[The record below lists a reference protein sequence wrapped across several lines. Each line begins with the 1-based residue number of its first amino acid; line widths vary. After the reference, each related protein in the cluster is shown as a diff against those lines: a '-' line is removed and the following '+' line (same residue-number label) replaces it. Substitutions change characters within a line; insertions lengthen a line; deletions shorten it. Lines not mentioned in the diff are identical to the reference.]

1 MYGGTGRAEKLTG
14 CSCALVRANSSTRR
28 ARRSAFDSPKS
39 GAGGRLRPLW
49 DHRVPAYAWAAGG
62 CMGGALA
69 AGSAVMMSSFVRAM
83 SWGERR
89 NCSGSQTR
97 ASRAVAGCRT

>member
-49 DHRVPAYAWAAGG
+49 DRRVPAYAWAVGG

-69 AGSAVMMSSFVRAM
+69 AGSAVMMSSLVRAM
-83 SWGERR
+83 SERR
-89 NCSGSQTR
+89 GATAAVVKR
-97 ASRAVAGCRT
+97 APHGLSLCT